1 MCELCFLHNTAFEAI
16 NHMRKH
22 QSAFFRS
29 LPSTVLVYPTHELA
43 SIEWL
48 LWKAKEVGPELLE
61 GRTFRFV
68 DFSAGTSRSYSKQQ

>member
-48 LWKAKEVGPELLE
+48 LWKAKEVDPELLKGE
-61 GRTFRFV
+61 TL
-68 DFSAGTSRSYSKQQ
+68 